1 MAGKDFHA
9 CCSLSTLNVL
19 STATW
24 TDWSFP
30 PFRATFL
37 PAISFSPIASMSL
50 HAAPCHAQSQQ
61 PAAGQPLTGWCIG
74 IIDPQIKAKAMGCM
88 GVVVSLVSAI
98 GASPSMLLSVVN
110 NCESSSHSRH
120 PNFVDELHH
129 HRVSLSSPPIDNNNT
144 SNNPVGPK
152 TLDLMFILYWLIAT

>member
-1 MAGKDFHA
+1 
-9 CCSLSTLNVL
+9 
-19 STATW
+19 
-24 TDWSFP
+24 
-30 PFRATFL
+30 
-37 PAISFSPIASMSL
+37 MSL

-61 PAAGQPLTGWCIG
+61 PAAGQPLDDALALLILM
-74 IIDPQIKAKAMGCM
+74 IKAKAMGCM

-152 TLDLMFILYWLIAT
+152 TLDLMFILY